1 MPPTQQSGMQQRSS
15 AKTGS
20 GSSKSSQSMNSR
32 FDSLVQDLKGKKIT
46 RSKLRDEVFNILYDD
61 STDNPSIGKYYIFE
75 YDPKFKDQ
83 LREWDEF
90 PLIHIVEMKKGNILG
105 ANIHYLNKNA
115 RLRAINNKKFPA
127 STLHYYIPKNAD
139 RIFFE
144 VQENEVPVL
153 SQLPIEKFHRN
164 R

>member
-1 MPPTQQSGMQQRSS
+1 MPPTQQSGLQQRSS
-15 AKTGS
+15 AETDS
-20 GSSKSSQSMNSR
+20 GNSKSSQSTNSR
-32 FDSLVQDLKGKKIT
+32 FDSLVQDLKGKRIT

>member
-1 MPPTQQSGMQQRSS
+1 MPPTQQSGTQQRSS
-15 AKTGS
+15 AGTGF
-20 GSSKSSQSMNSR
+20 GSSKSSQSTNSR
-32 FDSLVQDLKGKKIT
+32 FDSLVQNLKGRTITKSKI
-46 RSKLRDEVFNILYDD
+46 RSEVFNILYDD
-61 STDNPSIGKYYIFE
+61 ATDNPSEGKWYAFE
-75 YDPKFKDQ
+75 YEPKFKDQ

-144 VQENEVPVL
+144 IQENEVPIL

>member
-1 MPPTQQSGMQQRSS
+1 MPPTQQSGLQQRSS
-15 AKTGS
+15 AETDS
-20 GSSKSSQSMNSR
+20 GNSKSSQSTNSR
-32 FDSLVQDLKGKKIT
+32 FDSLVQDLKGKRIT

-61 STDNPSIGKYYIFE
+61 STDNPSEGKWYAFE
-75 YDPKFKDQ
+75 YEPKFKDQ

-90 PLIHIVEMKKGNILG
+90 RLINIVEMKKGNILG

-115 RLRAINNKKFPA
+115 RLRAINHKKFPA

>member
-1 MPPTQQSGMQQRSS
+1 MPPTQQSGLQQRSS
-15 AKTGS
+15 AETDS
-20 GSSKSSQSMNSR
+20 GNSKSSQSTNSR
-32 FDSLVQDLKGKKIT
+32 FDSLVQDLKGKRIT

-61 STDNPSIGKYYIFE
+61 STDNPSEGKWYAFE
-75 YDPKFKDQ
+75 YEPKFKDQ

-105 ANIHYLNKNA
+105 ANLQYLNKNA

-127 STLHYYIPKNAD
+127 SSLHYYIPKNAD